1 MPLAFTEHGVLM
13 LSSVLNSSIVI
24 KVSQQIMRLFSSI
37 RNEILS
43 NKDFLHEIHLLRT
56 TMNSQDERLDMVQE
70 YLIQY
75 MDRQETVRK
84 KIGYRGQ

>member
-1 MPLAFTEHGVLM
+1 M
-13 LSSVLNSSIVI
+13 LSSVLNSSIAI

-56 TMNSQDERLDMVQE
+56 RMNSQDERLDMVQE